1 MKSFLPNL
9 KRDMKRC
16 AREIDSRTSELLR
29 KHDLMRAPVDVE
41 AVAARL
47 GAQVVFDDLEDDV
60 SGFLLRE
67 KGVATIAINR
77 QHHPN
82 RQRFTLAHECG
93 HLFLHAKEGDRLW
106 LDKTLFFR
114 AESNGGDQFS
124 EIQANQFAAGLLMPE
139 ELLKESLG
147 ETGPVSDVD
156 VVRLALQ
163 FQVSE
168 RAMTVRLISLG
179 LLQSVAA

>member
-1 MKSFLPNL
+1 
-9 KRDMKRC
+9 MKRY
-16 AREIDSRTSELLR
+16 AREIDSQAADLLR
-29 KHDLMRAPVDVE
+29 KLNLMSAPVDVQT
-41 AVAARL
+41 VAESL
-47 GAQVVFDDLEDDV
+47 GAKVVFDDLEGDV

-67 KGVATIAINR
+67 KGVSTIAINK

-114 AESNGGDQFS
+114 DNSKSGDQFS

-139 ELLKESLG
+139 FLLRESLG
-147 ETGPVSDVD
+147 ETGPVSESDVL
-156 VVRLALQ
+156 RLALK

-168 RAMTVRLISLG
+168 RAMAVRLVSLR
-179 LLQSVAA
+179 LLQSVVA

>member
-1 MKSFLPNL
+1 
-9 KRDMKRC
+9 MKRY
-16 AREIDSRTSELLR
+16 AREIDGRAAGLLR
-29 KHDLMRAPVDVE
+29 QCRLMSAPVDVE
-41 AVAARL
+41 SVAQHL
-47 GAQVVFDDLEDDV
+47 GAQVVYDDLEDDV

-67 KGVATIAINR
+67 KGISTIAINKK
-77 QHHPN
+77 HHPN

-93 HLFLHAKEGDRLW
+93 HLFLHAQQGDRLW

-114 AESNGGDQFS
+114 DDSKTGDHFS
-124 EIQANQFAAGLLMPE
+124 EIEANQFAAGLLMPE
-139 ELLKESLG
+139 DLLKASLG
-147 ETGPVSDVD
+147 DTGPVSDTD
-156 VVRLALQ
+156 VVRLSLK

>member
-1 MKSFLPNL
+1 
-9 KRDMKRC
+9 MKRY
-16 AREIDSRTSELLR
+16 AREIDSRAADLLR
-29 KHDLMRAPVDVE
+29 KHGLMRAPVDAE
-41 AVAARL
+41 AVAEHL
-47 GAQVVFDDLEDDV
+47 GARVIFDDLEDDV

-67 KGVATIAINR
+67 QGVSTIAINR

-93 HLFLHAKEGDRLW
+93 HLFLHANEGDRLW

-114 AESNGGDQFS
+114 ASSNSGDQFP

-139 ELLKESLG
+139 ELIVGMLGKERLIS
-147 ETGPVSDVD
+147 EID
-156 VVRLALQ
+156 VVRLAMR
-163 FQVSE
+163 FEVSE

-179 LLQSVAA
+179 LIESVTA

>member
-1 MKSFLPNL
+1 
-9 KRDMKRC
+9 MKRY
-16 AREIDSRTSELLR
+16 AREIDSRAANLLR
-29 KHDLMRAPVDVE
+29 QYSLMSAPVDVE
-41 AVAARL
+41 SVAQRL
-47 GAQVVFDDLEDDV
+47 GAQVVYDDLEDDV

-67 KGVATIAINR
+67 KGISTIAINK

-114 AESNGGDQFS
+114 DDSKSGDHFS

-139 ELLKESLG
+139 ELLKASLG
-147 ETGPVSDVD
+147 ESGPVDDVD
-156 VVRLALQ
+156 VVRLALK

-179 LLQSVAA
+179 LLQSVVA

>member
-1 MKSFLPNL
+1 
-9 KRDMKRC
+9 MKRY
-16 AREIDSRTSELLR
+16 AREIDGQAAGLLR
-29 KHDLMRAPVDVE
+29 QYGLMSAPVDVE
-41 AVAARL
+41 SVAQHL
-47 GAQVVFDDLEDDV
+47 GAQLVHDDLEDDV

-67 KGVATIAINR
+67 HGVSTIAINK

-93 HLFLHAKEGDRLW
+93 HLFLHAQEGDRLW
-106 LDKTLFFR
+106 VDKTLFFR
-114 AESNGGDQFS
+114 DGSGSGDHFS

-139 ELLKESLG
+139 ELLKASLG

-156 VVRLALQ
+156 VVRLALR

-168 RAMTVRLISLG
+168 QAMTVRLISLG
-179 LLQSVAA
+179 LLQSVVA

>member
-1 MKSFLPNL
+1 MKPY
-9 KRDMKRC
+9 
-16 AREIDSRTSELLR
+16 ARKIDGQAAKLLREFELLSV
-29 KHDLMRAPVDVE
+29 PVDVE
-41 AVAARL
+41 AVAVRL
-47 GAQVVFDDLEDDV
+47 GARVVFDDLEDDV

-67 KGVATIAINR
+67 KGVSTIAINK

-93 HLFLHAKEGDRLW
+93 HLFLHAHEGDRLW

-114 AESNGGDQFS
+114 DGSNSGDQFA
-124 EIQANQFAAGLLMPE
+124 EIQANQFAAGLLMPK
-139 ELLKESLG
+139 ELLREHLG
-147 ETGPVSDVD
+147 EEGPVNDFD
-156 VVRLALQ
+156 VVRLALR

-179 LLQSVAA
+179 LLQPVAA